1 MTLLFAFDPFVAE
14 NFVSFGQE
22 FFIEDGVFDQ
32 VVHLGRWRVHS
43 KVNHIEGVR
52 SVNFNP
58 VLAGLRQASIGRCKK
73 FRSGNFGV
81 HFEHGMRE
89 NGSDRMEDFFQ
100 QKPADTLS
108 DAPLSTRMR
117 PESLEEYVGQTHIL
131 GPGKLL
137 RRAIEADRISSLI
150 LFGPP
155 GTGKTTLAKVIAG
168 ATRSKFES
176 LSGVE
181 SNVAD
186 IRRVVAQA
194 AQRRTNGVRTILFID
209 EIHRFNK
216 AQQDVLLPEV
226 ESGVVRLIGATT
238 QNPFFS
244 INSALISRSQV
255 FELRPLEE
263 ADLLVLIDRA
273 LADPERGLG
282 KQKAIIKPEAAAFLA
297 RLADGDARKCL
308 NALEI
313 AALTTAPSADGSVKI
328 DLAAAQESIQRKAVV
343 YDGTGDAHY
352 DTISAFI
359 KSIRGSDPDAA
370 IYWLAKMLHAGEEV
384 RFITRRLV
392 ICASEDIGLAD
403 SNALVVAQAAAQA
416 VEFIGLPEANLLLAH
431 ATLYLATAPKSN
443 SATVAIGKASAEV
456 REGRTLAVPEHL
468 RDGHYKGSERLGHGK
483 GYLYS
488 HDFEGSY
495 VPQAYLPEGRRY
507 FEPTENGL
515 EKRIK
520 ERLDHWRALF
530 EESQKADS

>member
-1 MTLLFAFDPFVAE
+1 MCRTERLR
-14 NFVSFGQE
+14 
-22 FFIEDGVFDQ
+22 GVFNVFSKDGDFS
-32 VVHLGRWRVHS
+32 LEGRD
-43 KVNHIEGVR
+43 E
-52 SVNFNP
+52 
-58 VLAGLRQASIGRCKK
+58 C
-73 FRSGNFGV
+73 GNV
-81 HFEHGMRE
+81 
-89 NGSDRMEDFFQ
+89 GSEVDDFFS
-100 QKPADTLS
+100 KECDGNPS

-117 PESLEEYVGQTHIL
+117 PRTLDEYCGQQHL
-131 GPGKLL
+131 LAPGKLL

-155 GTGKTTLAKVIAG
+155 GTGKTTLAQVIAG
-168 ATRSKFES
+168 ATASHFER

-181 SNVAD
+181 SNVGD
-186 IRRVVAQA
+186 IRRVGA
-194 AQRRTNGVRTILFID
+194 AAAARRSRGGRTILFID

-226 ESGVVRLIGATT
+226 ENGVVRLIGATT

-255 FELRPLEE
+255 FELRPLAES
-263 ADLLVLIDRA
+263 DLLVLIERA
-273 LADPERGLG
+273 LGDVERGLG
-282 KQKAIIKPEAAAFLA
+282 RTGAQIDADAAAFLA
-297 RLADGDARKCL
+297 RLSDGDARKCL

-313 AALTTAPSADGSVKI
+313 AALTTAPAADGSVRI
-328 DLAAAQESIQRKAVV
+328 NLLAAQESIQKKAVV
-343 YDGTGDAHY
+343 YDGTGDDHY

-403 SNALVVAQAAAQA
+403 SNALLVAQAAAQA

-488 HDFEGSY
+488 HDFEGSF
-495 VPQAYLPEGRRY
+495 VPQAYLPEGRRFY
-507 FEPTENGL
+507 TPTENGL

-530 EESQKADS
+530 EAQENRAPDSDRAP